1 MTEVI
6 GIVEQGRI
14 KLPDSIRLAEGLSVR
29 VLLEGIDSLDQPLQP
44 LEEEEWTEEEMRW
57 EVEQVMK
64 SRQVKA

>member
-29 VLLEGIDSLDQPLQP
+29 VLLDGIGSLDKPLSP

-57 EVEQVMK
+57 EVAEAAGK
-64 SRQVKA
+64 PFSE